1 MNSRLEINLMIAVL
15 DQLESGIVPFPSA
28 LGDMRGKSIIACVRE
43 HLSKMTE
50 EEQRVAKRKFRK
62 LHRKASAE
70 LRKKKTRTTRMNEM
84 HISTDGSRKPT
95 LRAHE
100 HRNIAVFNKFLRR
113 AAEEKP

>member
-1 MNSRLEINLMIAVL
+1 MNSRLERNQMIAVL

-28 LGDMRGKSIIACVRE
+28 IGDMRGKSIIACVRE

-62 LHRKASAE
+62 LHRKATTE
-70 LRKKKTRTTRMNEM
+70 LRKKKTRMNEM
-84 HISTDGSRKPT
+84 QTSADGSRKPT

-100 HRNIAVFNKFLRR
+100 HRNIAVFNAFLRR